1 MATLTMGLWLHRY
14 EYRYAL
20 LLLTNLLEI
29 HRVLREA
36 GPEGGGGEAPDAAA
50 AEQSERKKQDL
61 LEKIR
66 TLTLESSGKDFPP
79 ELSESDM

>member
-1 MATLTMGLWLHRY
+1 M
-14 EYRYAL
+14 
-20 LLLTNLLEI
+20 
-29 HRVLREA
+29 LREA

-79 ELSESDM
+79 ELSESGRVMG

>member
-1 MATLTMGLWLHRY
+1 M
-14 EYRYAL
+14 
-20 LLLTNLLEI
+20 
-29 HRVLREA
+29 LREA

>member
-29 HRVLREA
+29 HRVLGEA

-66 TLTLESSGKDFPP
+66 TLTLESSGDGK